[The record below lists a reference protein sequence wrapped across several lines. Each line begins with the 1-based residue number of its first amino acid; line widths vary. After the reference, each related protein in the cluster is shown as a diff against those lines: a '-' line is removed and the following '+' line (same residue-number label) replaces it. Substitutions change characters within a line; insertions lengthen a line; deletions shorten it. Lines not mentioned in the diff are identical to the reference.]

1 MELLNNCPSCNST
14 SFNTC
19 LTTLD
24 YFLSREEFE
33 IVECMDCKL
42 KFTNP
47 RPGFNDIVKYY
58 DSPEYI
64 SHNTSLKGLL
74 TRLYTLA
81 RNFMLKKKFSIVSA
95 YTKGNSILDVGCG
108 TGEFLNF
115 CKSKGFSAYGIEL
128 NERPRESAK
137 MNFNLDVREKIT
149 DFIQTGIK
157 FDCISLWH
165 VLEHIH
171 DLKITIA
178 EIKTL
183 LKPGGVLIV
192 ALPNCNS
199 WDALHYKQYWAA
211 YDLPRH
217 LYHFNESSFT
227 RFAEINSLKIVKVL
241 PQVLD
246 SFYISL
252 LSEKYL
258 GKKNNL
264 FKAFINGSISNFN
277 AGKPGSGY
285 SSLIYIL
292 YPEII

>member
-1 MELLNNCPSCNST
+1 
-14 SFNTC
+14 
-19 LTTLD
+19 
-24 YFLSREEFE
+24 
-33 IVECMDCKL
+33 VECIDCKL

-47 RPGFNDIVKYY
+47 RPELNEIVKYY
-58 DSPEYI
+58 DSSEYI
-64 SHNTSLKGLL
+64 SHDTSKKGLL
-74 TRLYTLA
+74 TWVYRMA

-95 YTKGNSILDVGCG
+95 FSKGNSILDIGCG

-115 CKSKGFSAYGIEL
+115 CKLKGFNAYGIEL
-128 NERPRESAK
+128 NEKPRESAK
-137 MNFNLDVREKIT
+137 KNFKLDIREKIT
-149 DFIQTGIK
+149 NFLQDGLK
-157 FDCISLWH
+157 VDCISLWH

-171 DLKITIA
+171 DLKITMD

-227 RFAEINSLKIVKVL
+227 RFAAINNMKTVKIL

-292 YPEII
+292 YAEII